1 MNDQLSRTRQSDS
14 EEGCVNVAA
23 GHEKYRRFAIA
34 PLIIAVLIG
43 TQGCA
48 IEQNAHVLSSL
59 TLEEAKSEAQSIEDE
74 IAALFPAHSVTH
86 ANQFSTG
93 RLLSCNVKSGY
104 QWYGQTVVDLRAG
117 ADIEAILSDVVD
129 KWKADE
135 SFIVSKRTNFSKAR
149 IVELDGRYDST
160 YFVNV
165 AKANDRVMIASYS
178 PCFTLPKGADPGGE
192 Y

>member
-1 MNDQLSRTRQSDS
+1 MT
-14 EEGCVNVAA
+14 A
-23 GHEKYRRFAIA
+23 GQAKHHRLAIA
-34 PLIIAVLIG
+34 TLVIAVLLAS
-43 TQGCA
+43 QGCA
-48 IEQNAHVLSSL
+48 MEQEAHVLSSL

-74 IAALFPAHSVTH
+74 IAALVPAQSVRH
-86 ANQFSTG
+86 AEQLPTG
-93 RLLSCNVKSGY
+93 GLLLCNVKSGY
-104 QWYGQTVVDLRAG
+104 QWYGQTLVDLRAG

-135 SFIVSKRTNFSKAR
+135 SFIVSRRTNLLKAR

-165 AKANDRVMIASYS
+165 AKAKDQVMIASYS
-178 PCFTLPKGADPGGE
+178 PCFTLPKGADPSGE

>member
-1 MNDQLSRTRQSDS
+1 MNDQLWRMRASDCGGGFVS
-14 EEGCVNVAA
+14 MTA
-23 GHEKYRRFAIA
+23 GQAKHHRLAIA
-34 PLIIAVLIG
+34 TLVIAVLLAS
-43 TQGCA
+43 QGCA
-48 IEQNAHVLSSL
+48 MEQNAHVLSSL

-74 IAALFPAHSVTH
+74 IAALFPAQSVTH
-86 ANQFSTG
+86 ANQLPTG
-93 RLLSCNVKSGY
+93 GLLSCNVKSGY

-135 SFIVSKRTNFSKAR
+135 SFIVSRRTNLSKAR

-165 AKANDRVMIASYS
+165 AKANDHVMIASYS
-178 PCFTLPKGADPGGE
+178 PCFTLPEGADPGGE